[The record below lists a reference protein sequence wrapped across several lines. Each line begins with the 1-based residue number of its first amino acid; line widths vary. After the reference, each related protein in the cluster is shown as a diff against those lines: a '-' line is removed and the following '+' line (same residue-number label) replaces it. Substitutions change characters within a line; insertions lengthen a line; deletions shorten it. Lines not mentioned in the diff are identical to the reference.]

1 MAQAKGRRRGENFCV
16 RLAPAER
23 AELERMQRATV
34 GPHGLGP
41 WLVWAARLAF
51 LSEVLPSRAAPGARG
66 NARAR
71 ARGNAAPAV
80 ERNARSSVAGNAG
93 ALTRGSAA
101 TWARGNA
108 AAVAR
113 GNAPPLSERI
123 ILDLCAGSGSWSEP
137 YKRAGYDVRRVT
149 LPEYDVRM
157 YMPPERG
164 VWGVVAAP
172 PCTEFSLARN
182 AEPKRPRDFVGG
194 LEVVS
199 ACLRIIVTTSPR
211 WWALENPI
219 GMLAHWLGSPADAFE
234 PFEFGDPWTKATAL
248 WGSFARAERGPFVK
262 AKASAA
268 ARSSAAAR
276 AVTPPGFARA
286 FFNANP

>member
-1 MAQAKGRRRGENFCV
+1 M
-16 RLAPAER
+16 P
-23 AELERMQRATV
+23 
-34 GPHGLGP
+34 
-41 WLVWAARLAF
+41 
-51 LSEVLPSRAAPGARG
+51 
-66 NARAR
+66 
-71 ARGNAAPAV
+71 
-80 ERNARSSVAGNAG
+80 G
-93 ALTRGSAA
+93 ALTLGSAGA
-101 TWARGNA
+101 RARGNA

-113 GNAPPLSERI
+113 GNAPPVSERI

-164 VWGVVAAP
+164 VWGIVAAP

-248 WGSFARAERGPFVK
+248 WGSFARAERGPFRQGEGERRRALERCSARRDSARLCACVLQREPVES
-262 AKASAA
+262 AKWLEAPAA
-268 ARSSAAAR
+268 ALLA
-276 AVTPPGFARA
+276 T
-286 FFNANP
+286 